1 MEEPVKA
8 LLRTSLCVA
17 LVANVFLNLTE
28 DGGLRLALSICA
40 GVVVLGSG
48 AGLWMLRDPRE
59 S

>member
-1 MEEPVKA
+1 MKA

-28 DGGLRLALSICA
+28 DGGLRLALGICA